1 MRYIW
6 LLVLL
11 AAGGT
16 CCAIEKTP
24 PQIIEAAYTA
34 EEPDAAMRGAM
45 WKRAKRHSFLPYTA
59 GRWYREIEERH
70 QTARRV
76 HDPATVRFL
85 WNESALFIGIEMRDA
100 DLVDESTADQTHIFQ
115 QADSVELFLKSADAA
130 DYWEIYG
137 SAGSRKTCYHF
148 PSRGRLGL
156 GSNNRYRG
164 TFTVTS
170 LCDGTLNQWKDV
182 DSGWTLFFKIP
193 VEELTRHGALWQ
205 SGTRWQVLL
214 IRHNFSVN
222 LPCRE
227 VTAFPAFSAENPHV
241 YEEWGTLV
249 LKRKET
255 RKP

>member
-6 LLVLL
+6 LLALL

-16 CCAIEKTP
+16 CCAIEKTS

-34 EEPDAAMRGAM
+34 AEPDAAMRGAM

-205 SGTRWQVLL
+205 SGTR
-214 IRHNFSVN
+214 
-222 LPCRE
+222 
-227 VTAFPAFSAENPHV
+227 
-241 YEEWGTLV
+241 
-249 LKRKET
+249 
-255 RKP
+255 

>member
-1 MRYIW
+1 MAHG
-6 LLVLL
+6 
-11 AAGGT
+11 AAGGRRNLLRDRKNFT
-16 CCAIEKTP
+16 ADHRSGLHRGGTGCCDARRHVEKS
-24 PQIIEAAYTA
+24 EAPLVSALH
-34 EEPDAAMRGAM
+34 R
-45 WKRAKRHSFLPYTA
+45 R
-59 GRWYREIEERH
+59 RWYREIEERH

>member
-6 LLVLL
+6 LLALL

-16 CCAIEKTP
+16 CCAIEKTS

-34 EEPDAAMRGAM
+34 AEPDAAMRGAM

-148 PSRGRLGL
+148 PSRGRLAPIG
-156 GSNNRYRG
+156 GSLKYLRLA
-164 TFTVTS
+164 FTAARMKFTIDTPGIS
-170 LCDGTLNQWKDV
+170 TG
-182 DSGWTLFFKIP
+182 
-193 VEELTRHGALWQ
+193 
-205 SGTRWQVLL
+205 
-214 IRHNFSVN
+214 
-222 LPCRE
+222 
-227 VTAFPAFSAENPHV
+227 
-241 YEEWGTLV
+241 Y
-249 LKRKET
+249 
-255 RKP
+255 